1 MIIHDVISRARDLLH
16 DTTTTYRWSENTLLA
31 WLNDGIR
38 ELVNLRP
45 DARFTDDGVYVAPAD
60 IVLPSAWVIGTSYVA
75 GDRVTPTA
83 GDIYIYKV
91 RIPGTSGVA
100 EPSFVATED
109 TDTSDGTVKWRVE
122 KLAVPNQYL
131 GALANYLCYRAYARD
146 SADTSNAG
154 LADAHYKLFR
164 NAIGK

>member
-1 MIIHDVISRARDLLH
+1 MIIHDVFSRARDLLH
-16 DTTTTYRWSENTLLA
+16 DTTTTYRWNKSTLLA

-38 ELVNLRP
+38 ELVNIRP
-45 DARFTDDGVYVAPAD
+45 DARFTDDGVYVAPSD
-60 IVLPSAWVIGTSYVA
+60 IIQPSAWASGTAYVP

-83 GDIYIYKV
+83 GDLYIYKV
-91 RIPGTSGVA
+91 RLPGTSGGS
-100 EPSFVATED
+100 EPSFTATED
-109 TDTSDGTVKWRVE
+109 TDTDDGTVKWRVE
-122 KLAVPNQYL
+122 KLAVPSQYL

-164 NAIGK
+164 NALGK

>member
-1 MIIHDVISRARDLLH
+1 MIIHDVFSRARDLLH
-16 DTTTTYRWSENTLLA
+16 DTTTTYRWSESTLLA

-60 IVLPSAWVIGTSYVA
+60 IVLPSVWAAGTAYVP
-75 GDRVTPTA
+75 GNRVTPTA
-83 GDIYIYKV
+83 GDLYVYRV
-91 RIPGTSGVA
+91 RLPGTSAGAEPTFAVA
-100 EPSFVATED
+100 EG
-109 TDTSDGTVKWRVE
+109 TDTADGTVTWRAE
-122 KLAVPNQYL
+122 ALPVPTQYL

-154 LADAHYKLFR
+154 LAASHYQMFR
-164 NAIGK
+164 NALGK